1 MLLDLAWTGGFP
13 GRILGPR
20 GAVLL
25 VLSFLVWAIFQLE
38 KSRLGPK
45 LFKFLPALVWVYFL
59 PMLATTLGVLPKAS
73 PVYKDFQLYLLPGA
87 LLLLLVTAD
96 LRSVKDLGL
105 PAVLMFFA
113 GSLGIF
119 LGALASLTLLGPILP
134 PGAWRG
140 FGALAGSWI
149 GGSANMVGLQA
160 VFETP
165 PDLFGQMVV
174 VDTVVGYT
182 WIGILIASA
191 SRQKKIDRWL
201 GAERRLLEE
210 TRERVEG
217 LELGGK
223 RSMDLPSAA
232 GIAFLGL
239 GVAPLCMGLGSL
251 MPEIQGR
258 VNHFAWG
265 ILFISI
271 LGVLLS
277 FTPARKLKEGG
288 GDQVGYAGIYLMLAG
303 VGAQADLS
311 SILGAPALVLAGV
324 VWISIHALVLLA
336 AARLLR
342 APLFFL
348 AVGST
353 ANIGGPASAP
363 LVATVYRPDLAPV
376 GLILAVLGNT
386 VGYYLGYLTGA
397 ACRLAAGG

>member
-1 MLLDLAWTGGFP
+1 MALHLPWAGGFLSRVLDSP
-13 GRILGPR
+13 GG
-20 GAVLL
+20 VLF
-25 VLSFLVWAIFQLE
+25 VLSFLVWGVFQVE
-38 KSRLGPK
+38 KSRFGPR

-59 PMLATTLGVLPKAS
+59 PMLATTVGALPKAS

-87 LLLLLVTAD
+87 LLLLLATAD

-119 LGALASLTLLGPILP
+119 LGALASLSLLGPILP
-134 PGAWRG
+134 EGAWRG

-165 PDLFGQMVV
+165 PGLFGQMVV

-182 WIGILIASA
+182 WIGLLIALA
-191 SRQKKIDRWL
+191 SRQKKIDRLL
-201 GAERRLLEE
+201 GADRSLLEDA
-210 TRERVEG
+210 RERVEG
-217 LELGGK
+217 MDLGAK
-223 RSMDLPSAA
+223 KSMDLPAAA

-239 GVAPLCMGLGSL
+239 GVAPLCMGLGRL

-265 ILFISI
+265 ILLISI

-277 FTPARKLKEGG
+277 FSPVRNLKEKGA
-288 GDQVGYAGIYLMLAG
+288 DQVGYAGIYLMLAG

-311 SILGAPALVLAGV
+311 SILGAPALVLAGAL
-324 VWISIHALVLLA
+324 WISIHALVLLV
-336 AARLLR
+336 AARLLK

-363 LVATVYRPDLAPV
+363 LVATVYRADLAPV

-386 VGYYLGYLTGA
+386 VGYYMGYLTGE
-397 ACRLAAGG
+397 ACRFIAGG

>member
-1 MLLDLAWTGGFP
+1 MALHLPWAGDFAARVLGSPGG
-13 GRILGPR
+13 
-20 GAVLL
+20 VLF
-25 VLSFLVWAIFQLE
+25 VLSFLVWAVFQVE
-38 KSRLGPK
+38 KSRFGPR

-87 LLLLLVTAD
+87 LLLLLATAD

-119 LGALASLTLLGPILP
+119 IGALVSLSVLGPILP
-134 PGAWRG
+134 EGAWRG
-140 FGALAGSWI
+140 FGALSGSWI

-165 PDLFGQMVV
+165 PGLFGQMVV

-182 WIGILIASA
+182 WIGLLISLA
-191 SRQKKIDRWL
+191 SRQKKIDRFL
-201 GAERRLLEE
+201 GADRSLLEDA
-210 TRERVEG
+210 RERVEG
-217 LELGGK
+217 MDLGGK
-223 RSMDLPSAA
+223 EGMDLPAAA

-239 GVAPLCMGLGSL
+239 GVAPLCMGVGKL

-265 ILFISI
+265 ILLISI

-277 FTPARKLKEGG
+277 FTPVRKLKSKG

-311 SILGAPALVLAGV
+311 SILGSPALVLAGAI
-324 VWISIHALVLLA
+324 WISIHALVLLA
-336 AARLLR
+336 AARLLK

-363 LVATVYRPDLAPV
+363 LVATVYRADLAPV

-386 VGYYLGYLTGA
+386 VGYYMGYLTGE
-397 ACRLAAGG
+397 ACRLVAGG

>member
-1 MLLDLAWTGGFP
+1 MAVHLPWTGGFAARALASP
-13 GRILGPR
+13 GG
-20 GAVLL
+20 VLFI
-25 VLSFLVWAIFQLE
+25 LSFLVWGVFQAE

-45 LFKFLPALVWVYFL
+45 LFKFFPALVWVYFL
-59 PMLATTLGVLPKAS
+59 PMLATTVGLLPKAS

-87 LLLLLVTAD
+87 LLLLLATAD

-113 GSLGIF
+113 GSVGIF
-119 LGALASLTLLGPILP
+119 LGALASLSLLGPILP
-134 PGAWRG
+134 HDAWKG

-165 PDLFGQMVV
+165 PGLFGQMVV

-182 WIGILIASA
+182 WIGLLISLAP
-191 SRQKKIDRWL
+191 RQKRIDRFL
-201 GAERRLLEE
+201 GADRSLLEDA
-210 TRERVEG
+210 RERVEG
-217 LELGGK
+217 MDLGGK
-223 RSMDLPSAA
+223 GSMDLPSAA

-239 GVAPLCMGLGSL
+239 GLAPLCMALGGI

-265 ILFISI
+265 ILAIS
-271 LGVLLS
+271 LVGVFLS
-277 FTPARKLKEGG
+277 FTPVRRLKDRGA
-288 GDQVGYAGIYLMLAG
+288 DQVGYAGIYLMLAG

-311 SILGAPALVLAGV
+311 SILGAPALVLAGAL
-324 VWISIHALVLLA
+324 WISIHALVLLV

-363 LVATVYRPDLAPV
+363 LVATVYRADLAPV

-386 VGYYLGYLTGA
+386 VGYYLGYLTGE
-397 ACRLAAGG
+397 ACRFIAGG

>member
-1 MLLDLAWTGGFP
+1 MTDFLQET
-13 GRILGPR
+13 LGSR
-20 GAVLL
+20 GWVLL
-25 VLSFLVWAIFQLE
+25 VLSLMVWGVFQAE
-38 KSRLGPK
+38 KSRLGPR

-59 PMLATTLGVLPKAS
+59 PMLGTTVGLLPGSS
-73 PVYKDFQLYLLPGA
+73 PVYKDLQLYLLPAA
-87 LLLLLVTAD
+87 LLLLLATAD
-96 LRSVKDLGL
+96 LRSVRRLGL

-119 LGALASLTLLGPILP
+119 LGALASLSLLGPILP
-134 PGAWRG
+134 PQAWRG

-160 VFETP
+160 VFQTP
-165 PDLFGQMVV
+165 PELFGRMVV

-182 WIGILIASA
+182 WIGILIALA
-191 SRQKKIDRWL
+191 SRQERIDRWL
-201 GAERRLLEE
+201 GADPSLLEDA
-210 TRERVEG
+210 RERVEG
-217 LELGGK
+217 LGGRK
-223 RSMDLPSAA
+223 RSGLDLASAA

-239 GVAPLCMGLGSL
+239 GVAPLCMALGRA

-265 ILFISI
+265 ILFISL
-271 LGVLLS
+271 LGVALS
-277 FTPARKLKEGG
+277 FTPVRRLGEKG
-288 GDQVGYAGIYLMLAG
+288 GDQVGYVGIYLMLAG
-303 VGAQADLS
+303 VGAQADLT

-324 VWISIHALVLLA
+324 VWLAIHALVLLG

-363 LVATVYRPDLAPV
+363 LVATVYRPELAPV

-386 VGYYLGYLTGA
+386 VGYYLGFLTGE
-397 ACRLAAGG
+397 ACRLVAGG